1 MNHSTT
7 DNQLI
12 TFNDFMKVDIRTGT
26 VVAVEDFPEARKPA
40 FKLTIDFGSDIGVKR
55 SSAQITVR
63 YKKEELVGRQIVAVV
78 NFPPRQIANF
88 FSEVLVLGSVDT
100 EGVVVLLTPD
110 ARVENGLRIA
120 WKWVENRHKN
130 GHKKSVRPQGSDA
143 SKQNEKPTLNKSLY
157 TIKTVFI
164 YL

>member
-120 WKWVENRHKN
+120 
-130 GHKKSVRPQGSDA
+130 
-143 SKQNEKPTLNKSLY
+143 
-157 TIKTVFI
+157 
-164 YL
+164 